1 MKTKILFPVLFIVVL
16 LGSWSCT
23 EDYNVTLDDSFT
35 RLVIDGSITTD
46 TTTHTIRLSSS
57 TSYFYNEM
65 PPAVSGANVLL
76 DDGISQVQ
84 LQENPVGSGFYSTPS
99 DYFGVPGRT
108 YQLQISLQEP
118 IGSST
123 NYNALTSLPATT
135 FKLDSIQLE
144 YQSAFEFWSIK
155 LFAWDPPTTDFYRLD
170 ASINGVLLT
179 DTAFRTAISDDR
191 FFNGNYTNG
200 LSTIW
205 LRKEEVQAG
214 DTIEL
219 MMSAIDKNYYD
230 FLFELQ
236 NESGFN
242 NPLFGGPPANISSNL
257 NDGGLGYFSAR
268 KTGRVQM
275 IVTPELYDSLRK

>member
-1 MKTKILFPVLFIVVL
+1 MKTKILNHL
-16 LGSWSCT
+16 LLLTALIGIWSCT
-23 EDYNVTLDDSFT
+23 EDYDVSLDDSFT
-35 RLVIDGSITTD
+35 RLVIDGSISTD
-46 TTTHTIRLSSS
+46 TTAHRIRLSTS
-57 TSYFYNEM
+57 TSYFYNEL
-65 PPAVSGANVLL
+65 PPVVSGANMLL

-84 LQENPVGSGFYSTPS
+84 MLEKPEGSGLYYSPA
-99 DYFGVPGRT
+99 DYFGVPGRV
-108 YQLQISLQEP
+108 YQVQIGLQSPVGTSSNYSAIS
-118 IGSST
+118 
-123 NYNALTSLPATT
+123 SLPATS
-135 FKLDSIQLE
+135 FILDSIQLE

-179 DTAFRTAISDDR
+179 DTAYRTAISDDR

-205 LRKEEVQAG
+205 LRDTEVEPG

-219 MMSAIDKNYYD
+219 IMSAIDQNYFD
-230 FLFELQ
+230 FLVELS

-257 NDGGLGYFSAR
+257 KDGGLGYFAAR
-268 KTGRVQM
+268 KTDRVQM
-275 IVTPELYDSLRK
+275 VVTQELYNNLRK

>member
-1 MKTKILFPVLFIVVL
+1 MKIKILFPVLMLSIL
-16 LGSWSCT
+16 LGAWSCT
-23 EDYNVTLDDSFT
+23 EDFDVTLDDSFT
-35 RLVIDGSITTD
+35 RLVIDGSLTTD
-46 TTTHTIRLSSS
+46 TTAHRIRLSSS

-65 PPAVSGANVLL
+65 PPAVSGASVWL

-84 LQENPVGSGFYSTPS
+84 MLENPAGSGLYLTPA
-99 DYFGVPGRT
+99 DYFGVPGRA
-108 YQLQISLQEP
+108 YQLQIDLLEP
-118 IGSST
+118 IGSSA
-123 NYNALTSLPATT
+123 NYSAITKLPATS

-155 LFAWDPPTTDFYRLD
+155 LFAWDPPTTDYYRLD

-179 DTAFRTAISDDR
+179 DTAYRTAISDDR

-205 LRKEEVQAG
+205 LRDVEVQAG

-219 MMSAIDKNYYD
+219 IMSAIDKNYYD

-268 KTGRVQM
+268 NTGRVSM
-275 IVTPELYDSLRK
+275 VVTPELYNLLRK